1 MRKAAILLLGLI
13 LVTANGA
20 FARPRFMSR
29 GDAVADAQR
38 RLGLDGKAT
47 PPSGSN
53 TVTYEG
59 NVTLTL
65 VSGNFGAV
73 LMDAAEIRFEC
84 DSQAYQLG
92 CAYTATRDHLLVYGH
107 LRSYL
112 SCRHDGTDNEVVVN
126 LIYKRTTHQCG
137 DLGTC
142 QTWVLLTQ

>member
-1 MRKAAILLLGLI
+1 MRKVAILLLGI

-29 GDAVADAQR
+29 ADVVADAQR
-38 RLGLDGKAT
+38 RLDEKAT

-53 TVTYEG
+53 SVTYEG

-65 VSGNFGAV
+65 LSGSFGAV
-73 LMDAAEIRFEC
+73 LMDVAEIRFEC
-84 DSQAYQLG
+84 GDSSSQLG
-92 CAYTATRDHLLVYGH
+92 CAYTAAGDHLLIYGH

-126 LIYKRTTHQCG
+126 LIYKRTTRQCG
-137 DLGTC
+137 DLGVC
-142 QTWVLLTQ
+142 STWVLLTQ